1 MQDEEGYE
9 RRFRNNSSLRR
20 HLLHPCRRWWPEER
34 KKKMVKFVFFRLE
47 NSNVSLARIHCFEN
61 VASIIF
67 IASLAEYNL
76 TLVEDPSVNR
86 LEESV
91 ALFRT
96 ILKNP
101 WLQSTPDA
109 VKSMILFLNKR
120 DIFYEKIHYFHLR
133 WDPFCIHQLITFLVQ
148 GLLSRVHRPLL
159 RPN

>member
-1 MQDEEGYE
+1 M
-9 RRFRNNSSLRR
+9 
-20 HLLHPCRRWWPEER
+20 
-34 KKKMVKFVFFRLE
+34 
-47 NSNVSLARIHCFEN
+47 
-61 VASIIF
+61 ASIIF

-120 DIFYEKIHYFHLR
+120 DIFYEKIQYFHLR
-133 WDPFCIHQLITFLVQ
+133 LGLSTPSTFLTCSFCPGTPSQ
-148 GLLSRVHRPLL
+148 STMGTTATQSRRRNSSWTFSHQKWSADRGTNSWNVEKMCL
-159 RPN
+159 PNSPPCKLKESEEFDASGS

>member
-1 MQDEEGYE
+1 MLKTGASTQDKKV
-9 RRFRNNSSLRR
+9 S
-20 HLLHPCRRWWPEER
+20 HL
-34 KKKMVKFVFFRLE
+34 
-47 NSNVSLARIHCFEN
+47 RIHCFEN

-109 VKSMILFLNKR
+109 VKSMILFLNKK
-120 DIFYEKIHYFHLR
+120 DIFYEKIQYFHLR
-133 WDPFCIHQLITFLVQ
+133 LGLSIFCPV
-148 GLLSRVHRPLL
+148 LS
-159 RPN
+159 

>member
-1 MQDEEGYE
+1 MGSKNKKSHIMCFY
-9 RRFRNNSSLRR
+9 FNNKCDL
-20 HLLHPCRRWWPEER
+20 
-34 KKKMVKFVFFRLE
+34 
-47 NSNVSLARIHCFEN
+47 RIHCFEN

-101 WLQSTPDA
+101 WLQSTPEA

-120 DIFYEKIHYFHLR
+120 DIFYEKIQYFHLR
-133 WDPFCIHQLITFLVQ
+133 LGPPSIIFPNLSCIGTPFQSIAGTSATRSRPKNSYWTFSRHRESADPGDRL
-148 GLLSRVHRPLL
+148 
-159 RPN
+159 

>member
-1 MQDEEGYE
+1 M
-9 RRFRNNSSLRR
+9 S
-20 HLLHPCRRWWPEER
+20 HL
-34 KKKMVKFVFFRLE
+34 
-47 NSNVSLARIHCFEN
+47 RIHCFEN

-101 WLQSTPDA
+101 WLQSSPEA
-109 VKSMILFLNKR
+109 VKSMILFLNKK
-120 DIFYEKIHYFHLR
+120 DIFYEKIQYFHLR
-133 WDPFCIHQLITFLVQ
+133 LGHSIYLPFLTCQLCSGTPSQSTMGTIVTQ
-148 GLLSRVHRPLL
+148 
-159 RPN
+159 

>member
-133 WDPFCIHQLITFLVQ
+133 WDPFCIHPLITFLVQ

>member
-1 MQDEEGYE
+1 M
-9 RRFRNNSSLRR
+9 
-20 HLLHPCRRWWPEER
+20 
-34 KKKMVKFVFFRLE
+34 
-47 NSNVSLARIHCFEN
+47 
-61 VASIIF
+61 
-67 IASLAEYNL
+67 
-76 TLVEDPSVNR
+76 VEDPSVNR

-133 WDPFCIHQLITFLVQ
+133 WDLLCIHPLRRRARAAHCPRRRHGTTV
-148 GLLSRVHRPLL
+148 RVGI
-159 RPN
+159 

>member
-1 MQDEEGYE
+1 MTKYC
-9 RRFRNNSSLRR
+9 S
-20 HLLHPCRRWWPEER
+20 HI
-34 KKKMVKFVFFRLE
+34 
-47 NSNVSLARIHCFEN
+47 RIHCFEN

-101 WLQSTPDA
+101 WLQSTPEA
-109 VKSMILFLNKR
+109 VKSMILFLNKK
-120 DIFYEKIHYFHLR
+120 DIFYEKIQYFHLR
-133 WDPFCIHQLITFLVQ
+133 FGLSIFYFLDPVILPRDSFPEYDGHYCDPIEAKEFILDLFSPA
-148 GLLSRVHRPLL
+148 GERRSRYLLYSSRWNVEKI
-159 RPN
+159 